1 MKGRTAEGEERG
13 TEDRK
18 AVRGGGREGGRDA
31 ESGGG
36 GLRDGGDRSG
46 ETPIRK
52 RVLQGDLIG
61 CRTGKG
67 DTHLSQVAQLLA
79 LS

>member
-18 AVRGGGREGGRDA
+18 AVRGGGRDGGRDA

-36 GLRDGGDRSG
+36 GLRDGGGDRSG
-46 ETPIRK
+46 ETPIRN
-52 RVLQGDLIG
+52 RVQGDLIG
-61 CRTGKG
+61 CRTGN
-67 DTHLSQVAQLLA
+67 
-79 LS
+79 